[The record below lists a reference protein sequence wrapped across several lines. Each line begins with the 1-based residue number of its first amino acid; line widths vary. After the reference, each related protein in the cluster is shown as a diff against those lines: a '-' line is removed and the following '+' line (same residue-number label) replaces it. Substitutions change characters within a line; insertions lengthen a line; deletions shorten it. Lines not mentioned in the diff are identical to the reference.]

1 MENFMPSQKTTA
13 LRERMREDL
22 RLRNY
27 SPLTEKVYLAHVGW
41 YAGYFKQSPLE
52 LELDHARKYLIYLKD
67 ERKVS
72 LAHFRQAV
80 GALRFFYKYTAGKE
94 WIKDRISYPKLSKN
108 IPVVMSKEEAVS
120 FFSCVDDLREKTI
133 LSVLY
138 GAGLRLMEAL
148 TLRADDINSK
158 EMYIRVR
165 HGKGNRERRAHLSP
179 ALLETLRDYYR
190 VYRPTEWMFA
200 GKNGK
205 HLGDTFVQRACEQAR
220 TRAKITKR
228 VTPHTL
234 RHSFATHLLEQGTDI
249 RVIGELLGHAS
260 LKTTMVYTHVST
272 KVFRSVQGTLDTL
285 HL

>member
-1 MENFMPSQKTTA
+1 MTTA
-13 LRERMREDL
+13 KNTTLLRERMREDL

-27 SPLTEKVYLAHVGW
+27 SPLTEKVYIAHVGW
-41 YAGYFKQSPLE
+41 YAEYFKRSPLE
-52 LELDHARKYLIYLKD
+52 LGLDDARKYLVYLRE

-94 WIKDRISYPKLSKN
+94 WIKERLSYPKLSKN
-108 IPVVMSKEEAVS
+108 IPVVLTKEEVAA
-120 FFSCVDDLREKTI
+120 FFSAVTDLREKTI

-148 TLRADDINSK
+148 TLVPSDINST
-158 EMYIRVR
+158 EMYILVR
-165 HGKGNRERRAHLSP
+165 NGKGRRTRKAHLSP
-179 ALLETLRDYYR
+179 ALLSQLREYYR
-190 VYRPTEWMFA
+190 VYRPKRWLFE
-200 GKNGK
+200 NGK
-205 HLGDTFVQRACEQAR
+205 GSHLGDTFVQRACEQAA
-220 TRAKITKR
+220 TAAGLTKR

-260 LKTTMVYTHVST
+260 LKATMVYTHVST

-285 HL
+285 HQ

>member
-1 MENFMPSQKTTA
+1 MTTEKKTTA

-27 SPLTEKVYLAHVGW
+27 SPLTEKTYIAHVGW
-41 YAGYFKQSPLE
+41 YAAYFKRSPLE
-52 LELDHARKYLIYLKD
+52 LDLDHARKYLLHLKE

-94 WIKDRISYPKLSKN
+94 WIKERLSYPKLSKN
-108 IPVVMSKEEAVS
+108 IPVVLTKQEVAS
-120 FFSCVDDLREKTI
+120 FFAAVADLREKTI

-148 TLRADDINSK
+148 TLEPSDINSK
-158 EMYIRVR
+158 EMYILVR
-165 HGKGNRERRAHLSP
+165 NGKGRRARKAHLSP
-179 ALLETLRDYYR
+179 ALLEQLRAYYR
-190 VYRPTEWMFA
+190 VYRPAKWLFD
-200 GKNGK
+200 NGK
-205 HLGDTFVQRACEQAR
+205 GHHLGDTFVQRACE
-220 TRAKITKR
+220 RAATAAGISKR

-249 RVIGELLGHAS
+249 RVIGELLGHAT

-272 KVFRSVQGTLDTL
+272 KVFRSVTGTLDSL
-285 HL
+285 HQ

>member
-1 MENFMPSQKTTA
+1 MTTEKKTTA

-27 SPLTEKVYLAHVGW
+27 SPLTEKTYIAHVGW
-41 YAGYFKQSPLE
+41 YAVYFKRSPLE
-52 LELDHARKYLIYLKD
+52 LDLDHARRYLLYLKE

-94 WIKDRISYPKLSKN
+94 WIKERLKYPKLSKN
-108 IPVVMSKEEAVS
+108 IPVVLTKKEVAA
-120 FFSCVDDLREKTI
+120 FFSAVTDVREKTI

-148 TLRADDINSK
+148 TLVPSDINSK
-158 EMYIRVR
+158 EMYILVR
-165 HGKGNRERRAHLSP
+165 NGKGRRARKAHLSP
-179 ALLETLRDYYR
+179 ALLEQLRAYYR
-190 VYRPTEWMFA
+190 MYRPRTWLFE
-200 GKNGK
+200 NGK
-205 HLGDTFVQRACEQAR
+205 GNHLGDTFVQRACE
-220 TRAKITKR
+220 RAAEAAGITKR

-249 RVIGELLGHAS
+249 RVIGELLGHTT
-260 LKTTMVYTHVST
+260 LKSTMVYTHVST
-272 KVFRSVQGTLDTL
+272 KVFRSVSGTLDTL
-285 HL
+285 PG